1 MAGTYLT
8 NVLDNAV
15 LHRAKEP
22 TPTEHRTGVGQ
33 PAADVGNPADAAPAC
48 DGAGWSSVLATWKRS
63 GGGATPTV
71 DLQVILWDP
80 VAEEWDTA
88 DTITSVSPGQLVA
101 LPVGGCRFYVR
112 IAGVTDV
119 TGITGWSI
127 LLRPWDRR

>member
-1 MAGTYLT
+1 MAAYLS

-22 TPTEHRTGVGQ
+22 TPTEHRTGAGQ
-33 PAADVGNPADAAPAC
+33 PAADAGIPADASGAC
-48 DGAGWSSVLATWKRS
+48 AAEGWSSVLATWKRT
-63 GGGATPTV
+63 GGGPTPTV
-71 DLQVILWDP
+71 DLRVILWDP
-80 VAEEWDTA
+80 VAEEWDVA
-88 DTITSVSPGQLVA
+88 DTITSVSPGQLVS
-101 LPVGGCRFYVR
+101 LPVGGCRFYVV